1 MKKLI
6 VAALFL
12 TACPSTKDT
21 CKSLIKKVCK
31 AKMVEEIPPDVVAER
46 GDQML
51 ENCVKYVLRLKALS
65 GVSDEQCVADM
76 TSNLKSYEAL

>member
-6 VAALFL
+6 VAALFM
-12 TACPSTKDT
+12 TACPSAKDT
-21 CKSLIKKVCK
+21 CKDLIKKVCK
-31 AKMVEEIPPDVVAER
+31 AKMAEEIPPEVIAER

-51 ENCVKYVLRLKALS
+51 ENCINYVLRLKQLS

-76 TSNLKSYEAL
+76 TRNLQSYER